1 MITLNVRGSTK
12 RTEAF
17 LRRNRKLNLTGL
29 ESYGVDGVNALAA
42 ATPINTGTTASSWDY
57 RIVMSDGKT
66 RLIFVNH
73 NVINNWFNVALMLQ
87 YGHYTKNGGYV
98 VGQDY
103 INPAIKPI
111 FDELSSKLWRTVTEG

>member
-1 MITLNVRGSTK
+1 MITLNVKGSTK
-12 RTEAF
+12 RIEAF
-17 LRRNRKLNLTGL
+17 LRRNRKMTIDGL

-42 ATPINTGTTASSWDY
+42 ATPMNTGATASSWDY
-57 RIVMSDGKT
+57 KIVKEDGKT

-103 INPAIKPI
+103 INPALKPI
-111 FDELSSKLWRTVTEG
+111 FDDLASKLWRTVTES